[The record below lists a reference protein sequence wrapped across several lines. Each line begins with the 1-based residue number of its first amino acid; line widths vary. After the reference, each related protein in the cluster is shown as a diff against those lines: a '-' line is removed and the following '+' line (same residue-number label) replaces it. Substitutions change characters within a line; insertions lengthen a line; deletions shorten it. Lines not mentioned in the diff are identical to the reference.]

1 MTQDKTNKVSNV
13 PPLRFPEFSGEWEKF
28 ALSDFTERVTRRNK
42 GNACRLPLTISAQ
55 YGLVDQ
61 ITFFNKQIASADMSN
76 YYLMKKGEF
85 TYNKSYSGDYP
96 WGAVKRLDRYDEGCL
111 SSLYICFSLK
121 PFVNSDFIT
130 HYFETTKWYRGVS
143 EIAGEGARNHGLLNI
158 AIPDYFATKHYLPA
172 NSEEQQKNADLFN
185 LLTKRI
191 ETQIRVIEDLQTLK
205 KAIRKQIFSELLL
218 DKEPNLQIKDVLE
231 YEQPTKYLV
240 SNTEYSDDVT
250 LIPVLTANKAFIL
263 GYTDEI
269 NGIYSKGK
277 CIILDDFTLDCKLV
291 DFPFKVKSSA
301 IKILTVK
308 RGANIRYLY
317 EYLRFLDLD
326 TSEHK
331 RHYIAE
337 IEPLEIVV
345 PDINMANDIA
355 NTLEFMDKRIDLAE
369 NMLSLYK
376 QQKQFL
382 LQQMFI

>member
-13 PPLRFPEFSGEWEKF
+13 PPLRFPEFTEEWEKCT
-28 ALSDFTERVTRRNK
+28 LGET
-42 GNACRLPLTISAQ
+42 C
-55 YGLVDQ
+55 
-61 ITFFNKQIASADMSN
+61 TFFSGGTPTSSNKDYYDGGISFIRSGEINADCTELFLTREGFENSSAKMVEKGDLLLALYGATSGEIAISKINGAINQAILCIRSSNNNIFVKSVWEKHVQHILQVYLQGGQGNLSADIV
-76 YYLMKKGEF
+76 KK
-85 TYNKSYSGDYP
+85 
-96 WGAVKRLDRYDEGCL
+96 L
-111 SSLYICFSLK
+111 SF
-121 PFVNSDFIT
+121 
-130 HYFETTKWYRGVS
+130 YFPL
-143 EIAGEGARNHGLLNI
+143 I
-158 AIPDYFATKHYLPA
+158 
-172 NSEEQQKNADLFN
+172 EEQNKIAAFIS
-185 LLTKRI
+185 LLDKRI
-191 ETQIRVIEDLQTLK
+191 ATQIRVIEDLQTLK

-240 SNTEYSDDVT
+240 TNTEYSDDVT

-301 IKILTVK
+301 IKILTAK

>member
-1 MTQDKTNKVSNV
+1 MPNV

-28 ALSDFTERVTRRNK
+28 ALSDFAERVTRRNK

-130 HYFETTKWYRGVS
+130 HYFETGKWYRGIS

-172 NSEEQQKNADLFN
+172 NSEEQQKIADLFN

-205 KAIRKQIFSELLL
+205 KAIRKQMFSELLL
-218 DKEPNLQIKDVLE
+218 ENDPNLQIKDVLE

-301 IKILTVK
+301 IKILTAK

-337 IEPLEIVV
+337 IEPLEIVM
-345 PDINMANDIA
+345 PDINIANDIA
-355 NTLEFMDKRIDLAE
+355 NALELMDKRIDLAE
-369 NMLSLYK
+369 NMLIQYR

-382 LQQMFI
+382 LQQLFI

>member
-1 MTQDKTNKVSNV
+1 MK
-13 PPLRFPEFSGEWEKF
+13 
-28 ALSDFTERVTRRNK
+28 AL
-42 GNACRLPLTISAQ
+42 
-55 YGLVDQ
+55 
-61 ITFFNKQIASADMSN
+61 
-76 YYLMKKGEF
+76 
-85 TYNKSYSGDYP
+85 
-96 WGAVKRLDRYDEGCL
+96 
-111 SSLYICFSLK
+111 
-121 PFVNSDFIT
+121 
-130 HYFETTKWYRGVS
+130 
-143 EIAGEGARNHGLLNI
+143 
-158 AIPDYFATKHYLPA
+158 
-172 NSEEQQKNADLFN
+172 
-185 LLTKRI
+185 
-191 ETQIRVIEDLQTLK
+191 
-205 KAIRKQIFSELLL
+205 RKQIFSELLL

-301 IKILTVK
+301 IKILTAK

-317 EYLRFLDLD
+317 EYLKFLDLG

-337 IEPLEIVV
+337 IEPLEIVM
-345 PDINMANDIA
+345 PDINIA
-355 NTLEFMDKRIDLAE
+355 NNIANALELMDKRIYLAE
-369 NMLSLYK
+369 NMLIQYR

>member
-1 MTQDKTNKVSNV
+1 M
-13 PPLRFPEFSGEWEKF
+13 
-28 ALSDFTERVTRRNK
+28 
-42 GNACRLPLTISAQ
+42 
-55 YGLVDQ
+55 
-61 ITFFNKQIASADMSN
+61 
-76 YYLMKKGEF
+76 LM
-85 TYNKSYSGDYP
+85 
-96 WGAVKRLDRYDEGCL
+96 
-111 SSLYICFSLK
+111 
-121 PFVNSDFIT
+121 
-130 HYFETTKWYRGVS
+130 
-143 EIAGEGARNHGLLNI
+143 
-158 AIPDYFATKHYLPA
+158 
-172 NSEEQQKNADLFN
+172 
-185 LLTKRI
+185 
-191 ETQIRVIEDLQTLK
+191 
-205 KAIRKQIFSELLL
+205 KAIRKLMFSELLL
-218 DKEPNLQIKDVLE
+218 DNDPNLQIKDVLE

-301 IKILTVK
+301 IKILTAK

-337 IEPLEIVV
+337 IEPLEIVM
-345 PDINMANDIA
+345 PDINIANDIA
-355 NTLEFMDKRIDLAE
+355 NALELMDKRIDLAE
-369 NMLSLYK
+369 NMLIQYR

-382 LQQMFI
+382 LQQLFI

>member
-1 MTQDKTNKVSNV
+1 MPNV
-13 PPLRFPEFSGEWEKF
+13 PPLRFPEFTGEWEKCK
-28 ALSDFTERVTRRNK
+28 LGET
-42 GNACRLPLTISAQ
+42 C
-55 YGLVDQ
+55 
-61 ITFFNKQIASADMSN
+61 TFFSGGTPTSSNKDYYDGGISFIRSGEINADCTELFLTREGFENSSAKMVEKGDLLLALYGATSGEIAISKINGAINQAILCIRSSNNNIFVKSVWKKNVQHILQVYLQGGQGNLSADIV
-76 YYLMKKGEF
+76 KK
-85 TYNKSYSGDYP
+85 
-96 WGAVKRLDRYDEGCL
+96 L
-111 SSLYICFSLK
+111 SF
-121 PFVNSDFIT
+121 
-130 HYFETTKWYRGVS
+130 YFPL
-143 EIAGEGARNHGLLNI
+143 I
-158 AIPDYFATKHYLPA
+158 
-172 NSEEQQKNADLFN
+172 EEQNKIAAFIS
-185 LLTKRI
+185 LLDKRI
-191 ETQIRVIEDLQTLK
+191 ATQIRVIEDLQTLK

-218 DKEPNLQIKDVLE
+218 DNDPNLQIKDVLE

-301 IKILTVK
+301 IKILTAK

-326 TSEHK
+326 TLEHK

-337 IEPLEIVV
+337 IEPLEIVM
-345 PDINMANDIA
+345 PDINIVNDIA
-355 NTLEFMDKRIDLAE
+355 NALELMDKRIYLAE
-369 NMLSLYK
+369 NILIQYR